1 MAQIIVEVTEGTAAS
16 LAKLVRE
23 RMSAENGANTH
34 GKLDVP
40 GLLAMLAED
49 AAMVMERPGSW
60 EGAAMGGLLASHGR
74 EV

>member
-40 GLLAMLAED
+40 RITRHA
-49 AAMVMERPGSW
+49 
-60 EGAAMGGLLASHGR
+60 GR
-74 EV
+74 GRGNGDGTAG